1 MNMTA
6 SITKE
11 NIETEERYLV
21 AVVGE
26 RKIAFLARWVQEIL
40 LVPRSQVLELPF
52 YDPSL
57 LGVVHHQGQIVPLVS
72 GQNIFLQKIQPKSQA
87 TLSVVCLNQFG
98 QNLTGV
104 GVVVDRMVE
113 NLSSSEIAH
122 NISTS
127 ESKSQFTEFQLRDIP
142 QHIWQPQ
149 R

>member
-1 MNMTA
+1 MSITA

-40 LVPRSQVLELPF
+40 LIPRSQVLELPF

-72 GQNIFLQKIQPKSQA
+72 GQNIFLQKIQQKSQA
-87 TLSVVCLNQFG
+87 TLSVVCLNQLG

-104 GVVVDRMVE
+104 GVVVDRMVA
-113 NLSSSEIAH
+113 NLSSRDVAW
-122 NISTS
+122 NVSTS
-127 ESKSQFTEFQLRDIP
+127 EQKSEFTEFQFSDIP
-142 QHIWQPQ
+142 QDIWQPN
-149 R
+149 

>member
-40 LVPRSQVLELPF
+40 LIPRSQVLELPF
-52 YDPSL
+52 YDPCL
-57 LGVVHHQGQIVPLVS
+57 LGVVHYQGQIVPLVS

-113 NLSSSEIAH
+113 NLSSKDIAD

-127 ESKSQFTEFQLRDIP
+127 ESKSQFTEFQFRDIP
-142 QHIWQPQ
+142 QHIWQPKN
-149 R
+149 